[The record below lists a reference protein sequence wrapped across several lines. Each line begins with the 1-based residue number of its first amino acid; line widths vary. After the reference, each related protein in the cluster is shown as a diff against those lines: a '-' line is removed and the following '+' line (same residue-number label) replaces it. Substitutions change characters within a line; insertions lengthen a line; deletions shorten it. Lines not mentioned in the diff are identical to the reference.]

1 MAPNNSHST
10 GDYIPAR
17 DPLSKSLGIIEE
29 LSKSG
34 IVLSPIKP
42 TELMAKRGACTAGV
56 TPEQARAVYF
66 AMIAL
71 GG

>member
-1 MAPNNSHST
+1 MATNTSQST
-10 GDYIPAR
+10 GDYIPAS
-17 DPLSKSLGIIEE
+17 DPLSTSLDFIEE

-42 TELMAKRGACTAGV
+42 TELMIKRGASAAGV
-56 TPEQARAVYF
+56 TPKQAQAVYF

-71 GG
+71 GE

>member
-17 DPLSKSLGIIEE
+17 DPLSKSLGFIEE
-29 LSKSG
+29 LSKSE

-42 TELMAKRGACTAGV
+42 TELE
-56 TPEQARAVYF
+56 PY
-66 AMIAL
+66 
-71 GG
+71 